1 MPVCNSTLFTLTAD
15 GICKHLAAQ
24 VPGPAAEGAMSL
36 DSRARSIFQYF
47 KNYNYEVA
55 GTGEVIRFVGN
66 YRASRG
72 QAAALVLY
80 TFLGA
85 LRRTVMLMHTK

>member
-1 MPVCNSTLFTLTAD
+1 MP
-15 GICKHLAAQ
+15 
-24 VPGPAAEGAMSL
+24 L
-36 DSRARSIFQYF
+36 DARARSIFQYF
-47 KNYNYEVA
+47 KNYNYDVA

-66 YRASRG
+66 YRASKG

-85 LRRTVMLMHTK
+85 HLPKYGTWACFVPSRIVFGCLSLKP